1 MAATPGWVVTG
12 LFPVIPVKGRPCV
25 PPWLLKG
32 GVAMLMKKNKV
43 SVMAGRGKLKYFS
56 DDQGLTWSPYLVD
69 DQHLRYGDGERTW
82 LVDHTGKVV
91 GGELKP
97 SSEVRIHLAAY
108 RLRKEVCAVIHAHP
122 CAVVAHSMVGAPLVP
137 AFNPEVLAAVGPIA
151 EVEYEASGSAALA
164 ALFEDVLADHNTFIM
179 ARHGAVTL
187 GLDLEHAYDRLEM
200 LEQTAQM
207 QVMAGCL
214 SP

>member
-1 MAATPGWVVTG
+1 MTKEVTNEYELRRRMVEVGRWLWERNFIAGTEGNLSVRLAGNLVLATPTG
-12 LFPVIPVKGRPCV
+12 RAKGR
-25 PPWLLKG
+25 LE
-32 GVAMLMKKNKV
+32 A
-43 SVMAGRGKLKYFS
+43 RE
-56 DDQGLTWSPYLVD
+56 LVV
-69 DQHLRYGDGERTW
+69 
-82 LVDHTGKVV
+82 VDHTGKVV
-91 GGELKP
+91 GGEFKP

-108 RLRKEVCAVIHAHP
+108 RLRKDICAVIHAHP

-164 ALFEDVLADHNTFIM
+164 ALFEDVLVDHNTFIM